1 MLEDVRLLEQMEGVQ
16 LAVALDQ
23 MSHTG
28 DKLIPITIHW
38 IGETCGQ
45 NCVREPSGKDN
56 SCPRPRSTELRFAS
70 SGRRARLR
78 HWDLPDQA

>member
-28 DKLIPITIHW
+28 DKLIPNGRLQSLFIGLANLRTELCSRTKWQRQFLPTTPEYRITI
-38 IGETCGQ
+38 
-45 NCVREPSGKDN
+45 R
-56 SCPRPRSTELRFAS
+56 
-70 SGRRARLR
+70 
-78 HWDLPDQA
+78 